1 MNRSTFLKVAL
12 VSAAPV
18 SAQNQRRVI
27 ELLDT
32 TPLSQTKQI
41 GDAPATRIMTIPPL
55 ITIRPMLMLT
65 GFLGAGKTTLL
76 RSLLRELTAR
86 EHLADV
92 ILNDRENALIDK
104 EALKEEASTL
114 EALTASCVCCDGVDE
129 LCQLALAASKSKHS
143 SLLIEI
149 NGTADPIPLLETF
162 TLLESEFCLRPRWLV
177 CVIDSRHFGRRG
189 QFDDL
194 ERVQFETASHYYL
207 SHSSDLT
214 EAQQLQLE
222 ENLKAINP
230 QASRATATSLA
241 DSLSQAIQQNRGY
254 TFAPKNPYQLSN
266 STPKIISHRPQA
278 SSRNDCQ
285 QLAHQFTGC
294 RINFPHAVEPSRVK
308 TWLQKLPNSVIRAK
322 ALVTLTDAPDSRF
335 LYERV
340 GQEVS
345 PDPIQVPTV
354 SNVPCAGL
362 FIGPELQ
369 PEQILEIT
377 RSTLHPDCHFP
388 AS

>member
-1 MNRSTFLKVAL
+1 
-12 VSAAPV
+12 
-18 SAQNQRRVI
+18 
-27 ELLDT
+27 
-32 TPLSQTKQI
+32 
-41 GDAPATRIMTIPPL
+41 
-55 ITIRPMLMLT
+55 MLMLT

-76 RSLLRELTAR
+76 RSLLQELTVR
-86 EHLADV
+86 KHFADV

-104 EALKEEASTL
+104 EALQEDAATL

-129 LCQLALAASKSKHS
+129 LCELALTASKSKHS

-162 TLLESEFCLRPRWLV
+162 TLLESDFCLRPRWLV
-177 CVIDSRHFGRRG
+177 CVLDSRHFGNRG
-189 QFDDL
+189 QFDAL

-214 EAQQLQLE
+214 ETELLQLE
-222 ENLKAINP
+222 EKLKAINP
-230 QASRATATSLA
+230 RASRATASSLA

-254 TFAPKNPYQLSN
+254 TFTSKNPYQPTYS
-266 STPKIISHRPQA
+266 SPKTISPLRGA
-278 SSRNDCQ
+278 SSHNECQ

-294 RINFPHAVEPSRVK
+294 RINFPQAVDRSRVT
-308 TWLQKLPNSVIRAK
+308 TWLQELPPSVIRAK
-322 ALVTLTDAPDSRF
+322 ALITLSNEPDSRF

-340 GQEVS
+340 GQELS
-345 PDPIQVPTV
+345 PNPIPVPTV

-369 PEQILEIT
+369 PEEILKIT
-377 RSTLHPDCHFP
+377 RATLHPDCHFP
-388 AS
+388 TS

>member
-1 MNRSTFLKVAL
+1 MNRSTFLKIAL
-12 VSAAPV
+12 ASATPI
-18 SAQNQRRVI
+18 SAQNKREVS
-27 ELLDT
+27 ELLNANT
-32 TPLSQTKQI
+32 LAQTKKI
-41 GDAPATRIMTIPPL
+41 TDLPETRIMTIPPL
-55 ITIRPMLMLT
+55 ITVRPMLMLT

-76 RSLLRELTAR
+76 RSLLKELTAR
-86 EHLADV
+86 NHLADV

-104 EALKEEASTL
+104 ETLKEDAATL
-114 EALTASCVCCDGVDE
+114 AALTASCVCCDGVDE
-129 LCQLALAASKSKHS
+129 LCQLALTASKSKNS
-143 SLLIEI
+143 SLLVEI

-162 TLLESEFCLRPRWLV
+162 TLLESDFYLRPRWLV
-177 CVIDSRHFGRRG
+177 CVIDARQFGKRG
-189 QFDDL
+189 QFNEL
-194 ERVQFETASHYYL
+194 ERTQFETASHYYL

-222 ENLKAINP
+222 EDLKAINSR
-230 QASRATATSLA
+230 ASRATATSLA
-241 DSLSQAIQQNRGY
+241 AALSQAIRQNRGY
-254 TFAPKNPYQLSN
+254 TFARKNSYQLTN
-266 STPKIISHRPQA
+266 SSPKTISHPRQA

-308 TWLQKLPNSVIRAK
+308 TWLQQLPDSVIRAK

-335 LYERV
+335 LFERV

-354 SNVPCAGL
+354 SSVPCAGL

-369 PEQILEIT
+369 PEEILKVT
-377 RSTLHPDCHFP
+377 RAILHPDCHFP
-388 AS
+388 AA